1 MSLNLLFISATALF
15 IIAILKQMLETSAF
29 LTRLRDH
36 HPQKFEAMGR
46 PRWRI
51 QFGDT
56 RFREAVKYIRSGAF
70 EELNDP
76 ELTRIRKAIKKADTV
91 AIVTALAAIFI
102 TLLEVIRTTH

>member
-15 IIAILKQMLETSAF
+15 IIAILKQTLETSAF

-46 PRWRI
+46 PKWRI

-70 EELNDP
+70 EALNDP
-76 ELTRIRKAIKKADTV
+76 ELFRIRNAIKKADYV
-91 AIVTALAAIFI
+91 AIASAITAILVTLIEALN
-102 TLLEVIRTTH
+102 TP